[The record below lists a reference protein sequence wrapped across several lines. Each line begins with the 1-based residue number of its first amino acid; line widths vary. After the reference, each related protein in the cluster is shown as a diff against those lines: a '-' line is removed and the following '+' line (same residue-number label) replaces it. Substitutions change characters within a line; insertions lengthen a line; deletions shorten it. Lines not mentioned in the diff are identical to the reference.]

1 MLLGEAMAGTIGLLE
16 LDEDLAEQQEALE
29 DVMPRSATLFDVA
42 GVKTQLAMLHT
53 AAEQPELYQP
63 TDYHWLLL
71 YEALE
76 SYCVEFNEIPHG
88 VLLDDYGITR
98 LEFDRLIDL
107 FFWDTDFLDARIPM
121 MPLQVR
127 QQLDISPETFGLTAG
142 LKPHPDELRLTLC
155 DEDVAKDFEGQQCV
169 TFLPGSN
176 EYPSLPDVHAN

>member
-42 GVKTQLAMLHT
+42 GVKTQLATLHT

-76 SYCVEFNEIPHG
+76 SYCVEFNEVPHG
-88 VLLDDYGITR
+88 VLSDDYGITR
-98 LEFDRLIDL
+98 LDFDRLIDV
-107 FFWDTDFLDARIPM
+107 FFWDTDFLDVHIPLMSLDARQFM
-121 MPLQVR
+121 N
-127 QQLDISPETFGLTAG
+127 ISPETFGVTAG
-142 LKPHPDELRLTLC
+142 MKSHPEELVLEVC
-155 DEDVAKDFEGQQCV
+155 DEELVREFEEDPCV
-169 TFLPGSN
+169 LYLPGSK
-176 EYPSLPDVHAN
+176 EYPSLSDAHAN